1 MPSSADA
8 VVVGGGVVG
17 ASLAFHLASRGM
29 KRVVLCERR
38 FLAAGASGKSGA
50 LVRMHY
56 TNEPETR
63 LARESLT
70 YFANWAELVGGN
82 CGFRPV
88 GFMALT
94 PPDQREHLE
103 ANVAMQQR
111 VGVNTR
117 LILPD

>member
-56 TNEPETR
+56 TNEPEAR
-63 LARESLT
+63 LALASLPYFPHWGDMVWHGSSGSRRTGT
-70 YFANWAELVGGN
+70 YRFV
-82 CGFRPV
+82 
-88 GFMALT
+88 
-94 PPDQREHLE
+94 PPAHE
-103 ANVAMQQR
+103 AK
-111 VGVNTR
+111 
-117 LILPD
+117 LS